1 MKKVLIRGPILS
13 QSGYGEHARFVL
25 NSLKQFPDHF
35 DIFIINVGW
44 GATSWIDNDDEE
56 RIWIDSLIQK
66 TVQYTRGGGTFDMS
80 VQVQIPNEFEKLAP
94 YNIGITA
101 GSESTKI
108 SPEFLKGT
116 YIVDK
121 IITISEHSKFGFK
134 NTSYEATDSST
145 GENFKAQCPAP
156 VEVIGYPVKK
166 IKKDKKFKLNL
177 KYDFNFLTVGTFIPR
192 KNLVNTIKWFVEQFK
207 EEEVGLIVKTT
218 MGKTSLI
225 DRRFVLGKIKEILNN
240 YEDRKCEVYLL
251 HGDLTENEMTSL
263 YTHPKVKCLI
273 SLSHGE
279 GFGLPLYE
287 AAYNGLP
294 IVAPNWGG
302 QHDFLNIPVKNKKGK
317 IESKPMFSTVSYD
330 IKMLEEQHIWD
341 GVLPRDSMWCYPKE
355 WDYKKT
361 LKNVMKNHKTLLS
374 QAKKLKKYLS
384 DNFSV
389 EAQQKKM
396 AECINGE
403 SIVVF
408 DKSKLPKISIIT
420 SIYDG
425 DEFIEA
431 YLEDITRQT
440 IFESNCELILINANS
455 PGNESEIIE
464 KYLTKYPDNI
474 VYKKLE
480 KDPGIYGVWNLGIEM
495 ASGDY
500 ITNAN
505 LDDRKRPD
513 SLEKHAIGLFT
524 NEDVDLVYADMA
536 ITDKPN
542 EIWEKNSSSGR
553 QYNFPE
559 FSFDN
564 LKMINMPHASP
575 MWKKSLHNV
584 AGKFDDTFKSAGDW
598 EMWLR
603 AASKGKKFK
612 KIPNVLGLYYFNP
625 KGISTNPENFSWKQA
640 EEKKVFEK
648 YKDLKVEG

>member
-1 MKKVLIRGPILS
+1 MKKVLIRGPVLS

-25 NSLKQFPDHF
+25 NSLKQFPEQF

-44 GATSWIDNDDEE
+44 GQTSWLDEDSEE
-56 RIWIDSLIQK
+56 RKWIDSTIHRTIEHTQS
-66 TVQYTRGGGTFDMS
+66 GGTFDLS
-80 VQVQIPNEFEKLAP
+80 VQVQIPNEFENLAP
-94 YNIGITA
+94 YNIGVTA

-116 YIVDK
+116 YNVDK
-121 IITISEHSKFGFK
+121 IITISEHSKFGFE
-134 NTSYEATDSST
+134 NTIYDATDNRT
-145 GENFKAQCPAP
+145 GQDFQAQCPAP

-166 IKKDKKFKLNL
+166 VKKDRKFKLDL
-177 KYDFNFLTVGTFIPR
+177 KYDFNFLTVGTLIPR

-207 EEEVGLIVKTT
+207 EDEVGLIVKTT

-225 DRRFVLGKIKEILNN
+225 DRRFVLNKIKEILANDK
-240 YEDRKCEVYLL
+240 DRKCEVYLL
-251 HGDLTENEMTSL
+251 HGDLTESEMTSL
-263 YTHPKVKCLI
+263 YTHSKVKCLV

-302 QHDFLNIPVKNKKGK
+302 QCDFLNVPVRNKKGK

-330 IKMLEEQHIWD
+330 VKVLEDEHVWD
-341 GVLPRDSMWCYPKE
+341 GVLPKGSMWCYPKE

-374 QAKKLKKYLS
+374 QSRKLKKYLL

-389 EAQQKKM
+389 ETQQRRM
-396 AECINGE
+396 AESIYGE
-403 SIVVF
+403 KIVNF

-420 SIYDG
+420 SVYDG
-425 DEFIEA
+425 DDFIEA

-455 PGNESEIIE
+455 PGNEDEIIH
-464 KYLTKYPDNI
+464 KYLKKYPDNI
-474 VYKKLE
+474 VYKKLD
-480 KDPGIYGVWNLGIEM
+480 KDPGIYGVWNLGIELS
-495 ASGDY
+495 SGDY
-500 ITNAN
+500 ATNAN

-513 SLEKHAIGLFT
+513 SLEKHAIDLFL
-524 NEDVDLVYADMA
+524 NKDVDLVYADMA

-542 EIWEKNSSSGR
+542 EIWEKNSSNGR
-553 QYNFPE
+553 KYSFPE

-575 MWKKSLHNV
+575 MWRVSIHEKHGSFNDKY
-584 AGKFDDTFKSAGDW
+584 KSAGDW

-603 AASKGKKFK
+603 AASKGSKFK
-612 KIPNVLGLYYFNP
+612 KIDDVLGLYYHNP
-625 KGISTNPENFSWKQA
+625 KGISTDPENFSWKRV
-640 EEKKVFEK
+640 EEKEIFEK
-648 YKDLKVEG
+648 YSPLSA